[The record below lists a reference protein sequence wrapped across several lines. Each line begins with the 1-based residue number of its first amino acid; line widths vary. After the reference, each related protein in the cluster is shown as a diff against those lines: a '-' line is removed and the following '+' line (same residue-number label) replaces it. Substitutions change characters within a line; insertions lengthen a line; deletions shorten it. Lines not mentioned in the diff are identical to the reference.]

1 MSYKIDKSKCIGCGS
16 CIIVCPKGIKFG
28 KDGKAEII
36 NQEEA
41 EKCKAENICPMEAIK
56 KTEDK

>member
-16 CIIVCPKGIKFG
+16 CIVVCPKGIKFD

-36 NQEEA
+36 NQKEA
-41 EKCKAENICPMEAIK
+41 EKCKAEDICPVEAIK
-56 KTEDK
+56 KIENK